1 MGIRCWFKALG
12 AVKLFWREICFVR
25 LLCRNKYNL
34 LLLTAATAVSIGC
47 VLPLPCGIIC
57 LCLSRHWVS
66 QRDFILAI
74 KKQHY
79 FL

>member
-12 AVKLFWREICFVR
+12 AVKLFCFVR
-25 LLCRNKYNL
+25 LLCRNKYYL
-34 LLLTAATAVSIGC
+34 LLVTAPQCSGVHRMCPVTS
-47 VLPLPCGIIC
+47 IC
-57 LCLSRHWVS
+57 LCPSRHRVS
-66 QRDFILAI
+66 QCNFILAI